1 MERKM
6 DTITRE
12 TVKSAYSWNL
22 TDFLPQ
28 SRSYMC
34 GYLAALTDMNLMSC
48 DEEER
53 IRECIARRIPVL
65 TDEYI
70 YSDSWMEHED

>member
-1 MERKM
+1 MN
-6 DTITRE
+6 TITRE
-12 TVKSAYSWNL
+12 AVKSAYNWHL

-34 GYLAALTDMNLMSC
+34 GYVAALCDMGLMSN
-48 DEEER
+48 DEEAR

-70 YSDSWMEHED
+70 YSDSLMEHED